1 MQKAINSCEHSFV
14 NWLKE
19 IYIKKK
25 PNEGSSSCPVLNM
38 PDLTRQF
45 PKLY

>member
-25 PNEGSSSCPVLNM
+25 AKWSSSCPVLNM